1 MMNQIHKT
9 NAFENILVNK
19 AQGSWFWDINEN
31 KYLDLTSGMWCCNL
45 GHNHPEIIQAIKNQL
60 DKIIHKNTR
69 FLTPTT
75 LEAAKS
81 ILNFFSNDYDKI
93 TLLNSGSE
101 AMEFAIGFARKATKQ
116 LDILS
121 LKDSYLG
128 AYGLSKE
135 SSYTSQKASK
145 LKIPYPICNST
156 QCKCLEEYD
165 SLINHI
171 IENYASKLACFV
183 LEPIMVSGGIIK
195 PCSNFISKLCKMLQ
209 EVGVL
214 IIVDEITTGFGRAG
228 KKFGYEC
235 FGIKPDIIVL
245 GKSLGNGYPVS
256 SIITYEYVESKISP
270 NNMYYAQSHQL
281 DPLGAAAALSVIDV
295 FKNDRIIEKSQD
307 KIKNF
312 NNFFETLS
320 HPCIQD
326 IRSYGMIFGIQ
337 FQPYA
342 NFSTKELILNLKN
355 NLLKEGIMIGISLGK
370 DLIRLLP
377 PLNISEKEIEF
388 FKQKIVKILNSID

>member
-1 MMNQIHKT
+1 MNQILAT
-9 NAFENILVNK
+9 NTFENILIDK
-19 AQGSWFWDINEN
+19 AQGSWFWDINDN
-31 KYLDLTSGMWCCNL
+31 KYLDLTSGMWCCNI
-45 GHNHPEIIQAIKNQL
+45 GHNHPKVVQAIKNQM

-75 LEAAKS
+75 LEAAEC
-81 ILNFFSNDYDKI
+81 ILDFVPNNYDKI

-101 AMEFAIGFARKATKQ
+101 AMEFAIGFAIKASKKF
-116 LDILS
+116 DILS

-145 LKIPYPICNST
+145 LKIPYPVCDTADCN
-156 QCKCLEEYD
+156 CLEEHD

-183 LEPIMVSGGIIK
+183 LEPIMVSGGIVK
-195 PCSNFISKLCKMLQ
+195 PCTNFIEKLCKLLQ

-214 IIVDEITTGFGRAG
+214 IVVDEITTGFGRVG

-235 FGIKPDIIVL
+235 HGIKPDIVVL

-256 SIITYEYVESKISP
+256 AIITNANVESKIST

-281 DPLGAAAALSVIDV
+281 DPLGAAAALSVVEV
-295 FKNDRIIEKSQD
+295 FHNEQIIEKSLE
-307 KIKNF
+307 KIKIF
-312 NNFFETLS
+312 NDFFDTLS
-320 HPCIQD
+320 HPCISE
-326 IRSYGMIFGIQ
+326 IRTYGMTFGIQ
-337 FQPYA
+337 IQPHA
-342 NFSTKELILNLKN
+342 NHSTNNLILSLKN
-355 NLLKEGIMIGISLGK
+355 KLLEEGIMVGISLGK

-377 PLNISEKEIEF
+377 PLNISEQEIGF
-388 FKQKIVKILNSID
+388 FTQKTKQILNHL

>member
-1 MMNQIHKT
+1 MNQILKT
-9 NAFENILVNK
+9 NSFENILVNK
-19 AQGSWFWDINEN
+19 AQGSWFWDIDNK

-45 GHNHPEIIQAIKNQL
+45 GHNHPDVIHAIKKQL

-75 LEAAKS
+75 LEAAES

-145 LKIPYPICNST
+145 LKIPYPICNSIK
-156 QCKCLEEYD
+156 CNCLEEYD

-171 IENYASKLACFV
+171 IESYAPKLACFV
-183 LEPIMVSGGIIK
+183 LEPVMVSGGIIK
-195 PCSNFISKLCKMLQ
+195 PCSNFIKKLCKMLQ
-209 EVGVL
+209 EAGVL

-235 FGIKPDIIVL
+235 HDIKPDIIVL

-256 SIITYEYVESKISP
+256 AIITYADVESKIP
-270 NNMYYAQSHQL
+270 LNKMYYAQSHQL
-281 DPLGAAAALSVIDV
+281 DPLGAAAALSVIKI
-295 FKNDRIIEKSQD
+295 FKNDRIIEKNQNQ
-307 KIKNF
+307 IKNF

-326 IRSYGMIFGIQ
+326 IRSYGMTFGIQ
-337 FQPYA
+337 FQPYS
-342 NFSTKELILNLKN
+342 NHSTKDLILNLKN
-355 NLLKEGIMIGISLGK
+355 NLLKEGIMVGISLGK

-377 PLNISEKEIEF
+377 PLNISENEIEF
-388 FKQKIVKILNSID
+388 FKQKTSQLLNSLD